1 MDPNDPFTLILQ
13 AIIGG
18 VVESVAGKAMEGAPR
33 LMQRAKALLGMVDRQ
48 PISASEQAVAAAVEA
63 ARLEVIAACRARD
76 EVLSDATSQR
86 MVELLN
92 HAPFAEEVANRL
104 LLRGRLDPDRLRR
117 HYLACYGAPTSAG
130 WPDLE
135 YLLIEFFD
143 AIENHLLA
151 DPNLG
156 PMLRETAQLAS
167 LIRLEGGTQLI
178 AEYSRQALNVQ
189 TRIAANTEQGAQTLH
204 SLLLEVGGGNAHLG
218 QIVGLLGAILARLP
232 AGEGE
237 RPSLP
242 LQNSAAEAP
251 YLRVLRERCNRLP
264 LALTVDKRGASRGKD
279 EQPTLA
285 SVYVDLQVAASP
297 SLERIL
303 TRLQVPQ
310 VEWDGLRRKLD
321 IAGQATRKQGGRT
334 ASGAPVEDQP
344 FDMEALLK
352 PVNLER
358 VRTDREEWQKHP
370 LQPWAKDPEALSA
383 AAQPLL
389 ALETLADHRQVVLLG
404 NPGSGKSTLVNH
416 LAYTLAGAR
425 LGEDQ
430 EWQTTLHAAFAQ
442 PLLPLRVVLR
452 QWSAHLHAHSPS
464 GLELAYNALE
474 SLHSGLT
481 RSELIAT
488 FERGDALVLFDGL
501 DETPISA
508 GGDHDGHPLDRRRR
522 IVDAVAAFCV
532 AHPRC
537 HVLVT
542 SRVKPYQQAGDDY
555 RLPKLP
561 VFSLAPLDDP
571 RVATFIQRWY
581 DELTRLDPARQ
592 DEAARA
598 CRRLLSAVQ
607 SNRDLREMAGDPILL
622 TMLAR
627 INSGQPLPESR
638 AALYHECVEQL
649 LYDWDEI
656 KAEDVRAAL
665 AERAA
670 EAGGDASAAASLPTL
685 QRLLSEPG
693 VAKKSADFER
703 VLWETTFASHKA
715 SGRRQ
720 ADLLAET
727 LEKKLAALHSDPH
740 QGKAWASRVVEFIQQ
755 RSGLLIETETGVF
768 SFPHHSFQEYLAARW
783 LLEQEGCPQQAAELA
798 AIDHWREVILL
809 ACGYLADNDG
819 AFNRV
824 VSIIDEIAPSALNSA
839 TDWAR
844 LLVAGQAWKEFDG
857 RNRRVSKVGD
867 RLANE
872 LPVHLTALMQNK
884 AASATQRLEAGL
896 LAADIAPPPAEL
908 TGDPV
913 LVSITGLCDTSRS
926 YDFQIGQYPITNAQ
940 YKCFMDA
947 GGYDKSQAWWTPKAI
962 KEIESFE
969 TRWPTA
975 PRLWDNERFN
985 HSTQPV
991 VAVSW
996 YEAMAY
1002 CAWLSE
1008 EWSKQDRL
1016 DKLQEVRLPTE
1027 AEWQWAAAGPAK
1039 RTYAWGEQFDAW
1051 RTNSSES
1058 NLNRTTPVHMYP
1070 DGVTPPGAWAEQV
1083 WDLCGNVWEWT
1094 SSPDR
1099 TYTSAYQL
1107 VGGAYWKGK
1116 DDVGTAARDWNLPG
1130 FRGNDGGFRVVV
1142 VPISR

>member
-1 MDPNDPFTLILQ
+1 MDPNDPFILILQ

-18 VVESVAGKAMEGAPR
+18 VVESVAGKAIEGAPR
-33 LMQRAKALLGMVDRQ
+33 LVQRGKKLLSMVEHQ
-48 PISASEQAVAAAVEA
+48 PLSANEQAVAAAVEA
-63 ARLEVIAACRARD
+63 ARQEMIAVCRARD
-76 EVLSDATSQR
+76 ETLSDAASQR

-104 LLRGRLDPDRLRR
+104 LLRGRLDPDRLRS
-117 HYLACYGAPTSAG
+117 HYLARYGASASAG
-130 WPDLE
+130 WPELE
-135 YLLIEFFD
+135 EQLIEFFD

-156 PMLRETAQLAS
+156 PLLRETAQLAS
-167 LIRLEGGTQLI
+167 LIRLEGGVQLI
-178 AEYSRQALNVQ
+178 ADYSRQALNVQ
-189 TRIAANTEQGAQTLH
+189 TRIAADTEQGALTLH

-218 QIVGLLGAILARLP
+218 QMVDLLGAILERLP
-232 AGEGE
+232 AAEGA
-237 RPSLP
+237 RQSPLL
-242 LQNSAAEAP
+242 LQNSAAENP
-251 YLRVLRERCNRLP
+251 YLRLLRERCNRLP

-285 SVYVDLQVAASP
+285 SVYVDLQVSTAP

-310 VEWDGLRRKLD
+310 AEWDGLRRKLG
-321 IAGQATRKQGGRT
+321 IAAQATRKQGGNT
-334 ASGAPVEDQP
+334 ATGASVEDQP
-344 FDMEALLK
+344 FDMEVLLK
-352 PVNLER
+352 PVNLDR
-358 VRTDREEWQKHP
+358 MRTDPEEWRKHP
-370 LQPWAKDPEALSA
+370 LQPWAKDPEALIT

-425 LGEDQ
+425 LGEEQ

-464 GLELAYNALE
+464 GLELAYSALE

-481 RSELIAT
+481 RSELIAA

-501 DETPISA
+501 DETPINA
-508 GGDHDGHPLDRRRR
+508 GGDHDGHLLDRRRR

-581 DELTRLDPARQ
+581 DEMARLDKLASENQLEREKY
-592 DEAARA
+592 DRA
-598 CRRLLSAVQ
+598 SWNLQRAVQ
-607 SNRDLREMAGDPILL
+607 NNHDLREMAGDPILL

-638 AALYHECVEQL
+638 AALYHECVRQL

-656 KAEDVRAAL
+656 KAEDVRTAL

-693 VAKKSADFER
+693 VGKKSADFER
-703 VLWETTFASHKA
+703 ILWETTFASHKA

-727 LEKKLAALHSDPH
+727 LEKKLATLHSDPH
-740 QGKAWASRVVEFIQQ
+740 LGKAWASRVVEFIQQ

-783 LLEQEGCPQQAAELA
+783 LLDQEDCPQQAAELA
-798 AIDHWREVILL
+798 EIDHWREVILL

-824 VSIIDEIAPSALNSA
+824 VSIIDEIAPSAAEQCGRLGAPVGGRPGVERIRRAQPAGEQSGGPA
-839 TDWAR
+839 GRRAACTPDGADAKRRSPCQPTPGGRPAGRRHRPAAGRAGRRPAARTDH
-844 LLVAGQAWKEFDG
+844 
-857 RNRRVSKVGD
+857 
-867 RLANE
+867 RLARH
-872 LPVHLTALMQNK
+872 VTHL
-884 AASATQRLEAGL
+884 
-896 LAADIAPPPAEL
+896 
-908 TGDPV
+908 
-913 LVSITGLCDTSRS
+913 
-926 YDFQIGQYPITNAQ
+926 
-940 YKCFMDA
+940 
-947 GGYDKSQAWWTPKAI
+947 
-962 KEIESFE
+962 
-969 TRWPTA
+969 
-975 PRLWDNERFN
+975 
-985 HSTQPV
+985 
-991 VAVSW
+991 
-996 YEAMAY
+996 
-1002 CAWLSE
+1002 
-1008 EWSKQDRL
+1008 
-1016 DKLQEVRLPTE
+1016 
-1027 AEWQWAAAGPAK
+1027 
-1039 RTYAWGEQFDAW
+1039 
-1051 RTNSSES
+1051 
-1058 NLNRTTPVHMYP
+1058 
-1070 DGVTPPGAWAEQV
+1070 
-1083 WDLCGNVWEWT
+1083 
-1094 SSPDR
+1094 
-1099 TYTSAYQL
+1099 
-1107 VGGAYWKGK
+1107 
-1116 DDVGTAARDWNLPG
+1116 
-1130 FRGNDGGFRVVV
+1130 
-1142 VPISR
+1142 